1 MAPLPPGKLT
11 VIAYLYIFS
20 DSVFS
25 LEGTLSKHVP
35 YSTKPVFICHC
46 LNFDGWQQPV
56 FGQRALRTMCTL
68 LAAGSSNTGKRG
80 RGVACSVAAAFYC
93 TIGSPQRRSPVL
105 LLLRFLPLLTY
116 CYVVPVRRAK
126 STFWPPLTSSED
138 AYQWL
143 ES

>member
-25 LEGTLSKHVP
+25 LEGTLLKHVP

-68 LAAGSSNTGKRG
+68 LAAGR
-80 RGVACSVAAAFYC
+80 AATPASAAWRVQWRRPFTVLSDHRNAEALC
-93 TIGSPQRRSPVL
+93 FCFFVFSP
-105 LLLRFLPLLTY
+105 Y
-116 CYVVPVRRAK
+116 
-126 STFWPPLTSSED
+126 
-138 AYQWL
+138 
-143 ES
+143 